1 MEIHMDL
8 MADLGEFAKGV
19 MSDSGW
25 DIAHVETNDHRALV
39 AYAKLKRY
47 FISLRPRTVL
57 KSSQFDPLGHE
68 AGIGRLEYA
77 VRSGQDLNVYMTSR
91 FDDITASDGLL
102 DHWGICHFHLGTEI
116 DPATGRIS
124 RTRHILFA
132 LINDSHAY
140 FIKVGAHGRDSR
152 YVWYQQEMIETI
164 HRNWPEAI
172 EPFRTAGVT
181 GISPKY
187 DDPVDVKSLRDAN
200 LLTLLQVDDGTVYIG
215 PGMGT
220 TGDGT
225 HIQDLQFADAMSR
238 AVKQVEKHILDDY
251 PLIRDNARRLGY
263 HFKEPVTFRLKNAR
277 LHADWEI
284 VETSTGYLFR
294 V

>member
-1 MEIHMDL
+1 MEICIDL
-8 MADLGEFAKGV
+8 MADLGEFARSV

-25 DIAHVETNDHRALV
+25 DVTHVDNNDHKALV

-47 FISLRPRTVL
+47 LISPRPRTVL
-57 KSSQFDPLGHE
+57 KSRQFDPLGHE
-68 AGIGRLEYA
+68 AGIERLENA
-77 VRSGQDLNVYMTSR
+77 VRNGEDLNVYMTSR

-102 DHWGICHFHLGTEI
+102 DHWGIRHFHLGTEI
-116 DPATGRIS
+116 DPDTGRIN
-124 RTRHILFA
+124 RTRHILFG
-132 LINDSHAY
+132 LISDSHAY
-140 FIKVGAHGRDSR
+140 FIKVGTHGRDSR
-152 YVWYQQEMIETI
+152 YVWYQQEMLETI

-172 EPFRTAGVT
+172 EPFRAAGVT
-181 GISPKY
+181 TISPKY

-200 LLTLLQVDDGTVYIG
+200 LLTLLQVEDGTVYIG

-225 HIQDLQFADAMSR
+225 HIHDLQFADTMSR
-238 AVKQVEKHILDDY
+238 AVKQVEEHILNNY

-263 HFKEPVTFRLKNAR
+263 HFKDPATFRLKNAR
-277 LHADWEI
+277 LYADWEI
-284 VETSTGYLFR
+284 VETGTDYLLR

>member
-8 MADLGEFAKGV
+8 MADLGEFARCV
-19 MSDSGW
+19 MSDAGW
-25 DIAHVETNDHRALV
+25 NVAHVENNDHRALA

-47 FISLRPRTVL
+47 LISSRPRTVL
-57 KSSQFDPLGHE
+57 KSRQFDPLGHE
-68 AGIGRLEYA
+68 AGIEGLENA
-77 VRSGQDLNVYMTSR
+77 VRNGDDLNIYMTSR

-102 DHWGICHFHLGTEI
+102 DHWGIRHFHLGTEM
-116 DPATGRIS
+116 DLDKGRIS
-124 RTRHILFA
+124 RTRHILFG

-140 FIKVGAHGRDSR
+140 FIKVGTHGRDSR

-172 EPFRTAGVT
+172 ELFRTPGVT

-187 DDPVDVKSLRDAN
+187 NDPADVKSLRDAN
-200 LLTLLQVDDGTVYIG
+200 AVVLLQVEDGTVYIG

-225 HIQDLQFADAMSR
+225 HIHDLQFANGMSR
-238 AVKQVEKHILDDY
+238 ATKQVEKHILDNY

-263 HFKEPVTFRLKNAR
+263 YFKDPVTFRLKNAR
-277 LHADWEI
+277 RHADWEI
-284 VETSTGYLFR
+284 VETCTDYLFR